1 MLAVRL
7 LNTIG
12 HLVRF
17 GDATI
22 ISIGRPAGD
31 LAELAARIAAAVPLA
46 WTPCDCGG
54 ALHLRIAVV
63 GGKTVGAAVHRLDKP
78 PGWREVSEAE
88 REAQWLEAGHRLST
102 LAAAELQGA
111 DAGVNARPASGSN

>member
-1 MLAVRL
+1 MLAVKL

-31 LAELAARIAAAVPLA
+31 IAELAARITAAVPLA

-54 ALHLRIAVV
+54 ALHLRIVVV

-78 PGWREVSEAE
+78 PGWRQVDEAE
-88 REAQWLEAGHRLST
+88 REKWMLEAGHALGVMAT
-102 LAAAELQGA
+102 AELQGA
-111 DAGVNARPASGSN
+111 DAGVNARAATGSN